1 MLEWHPV
8 FCRSGCI
15 AADEETVILEG
26 ASFHRFVMLELQDV
40 PGACISEQGHGSS
53 RGVAV
58 MPGMTSRFA
67 FSLVSAHC
75 REAIRAE
82 SGEMG

>member
-1 MLEWHPV
+1 
-8 FCRSGCI
+8 
-15 AADEETVILEG
+15 
-26 ASFHRFVMLELQDV
+26 MLELQDV
-40 PGACISEQGHGSS
+40 PGACISERGDVSS

-58 MPGMTSRFA
+58 MLGMISRFA